1 MNRNCIKNRGCHTTA
16 KRWAALYPDTL
27 FGPMNFIYKKKRDM
41 SAERSEKFYTY
52 ESYKENDTRVV
63 LPEQIEGLPLTV
75 IAAKAFLSCR
85 TVERLELPD
94 TLEQVEDWAFAHMKN
109 LRELVFPPK
118 EIEFGKKVFLGC
130 DSLEKISLLGV
141 KDQYEGI
148 PFFLASMV
156 KWMSETP
163 VKLALAGDTQRQ
175 WEWLD
180 TYDRALLDFL
190 DKPDDV
196 GFEPAFIGWF
206 HVEDVDDQKQK
217 YILER
222 RKCKLRVALQRLR
235 YPAGASQD
243 TQRQLGAFLLGTGET
258 QDDTRTCEPPKIP
271 SLFLELCRE
280 ESYGQDIRYFQIWH
294 QIGGFALYSPQFL
307 LEQLPEADPEVRG
320 FLMKCSLS
328 QEREDDFFEGME
340 L

>member
-1 MNRNCIKNRGCHTTA
+1 
-16 KRWAALYPDTL
+16 
-27 FGPMNFIYKKKRDM
+27 M
-41 SAERSEKFYTY
+41 SAERSKKFYIY
-52 ESYKENDTRVV
+52 KSYKENDICVV
-63 LPEQIEGLPLTV
+63 LPEQKDGLPLTV

-94 TLEQVEDWAFAHMKN
+94 TLDEVEDWAFAHMKN
-109 LRELVFPPK
+109 LREIEFPPK
-118 EIEFGKKVFLGC
+118 EIQFGKKVFLGC
-130 DSLEKISLLGV
+130 DSLERISLRGV

-156 KWMSETP
+156 KWMSEMP
-163 VKLALAGDTQRQ
+163 VELALAGDPQGQ

-180 TYDRALLDFL
+180 TYDRALLEFL
-190 DKPDDV
+190 DKPDDM

-206 HVEDVDDQKQK
+206 HVEDVDDQKQD

-222 RKCKLRVALQRLR
+222 RKCKIRLALQRLR
-235 YPAGASQD
+235 YPKGSSQN
-243 TQRQLGAFLLGTGET
+243 TQRQLGGFLLGTGEN
-258 QDDTRTCEPPKIP
+258 QENEDTRSCESPKIP

-280 ESYGQDIRYFQIWH
+280 EDYGQDIRYFQIWH

-320 FLMKCSLS
+320 FLMQCSLS
-328 QEREDDFFEGME
+328 QERKDDFFEGME

>member
-1 MNRNCIKNRGCHTTA
+1 MRTKRN
-16 KRWAALYPDTL
+16 
-27 FGPMNFIYKKKRDM
+27 
-41 SAERSEKFYTY
+41 EKFYRY
-52 ESYKENDTRVV
+52 ESHSGNDTRVM
-63 LPEQIEGLPLTV
+63 LPEQIDELPLTV
-75 IAAKAFLSCR
+75 IGAKAFLSCR

-94 TLEQVEDWAFAHMKN
+94 TLEQIEDWAFSHMKN

-118 EIEFGKKVFLGC
+118 KIQFGKKVFLGC
-130 DSLEKISLLGV
+130 DSLERISLRGV

-156 KWMSETP
+156 KWMSEMP
-163 VKLALAGDTQRQ
+163 VELVLTGDPQGQ

-206 HVEDVDDQKQK
+206 HVEDVDDQKQD
-217 YILER
+217 YIVER
-222 RKCKLRVALQRLR
+222 RKCKIRLALQRLR
-235 YPAGASQD
+235 YPEGASQN
-243 TQRQLGAFLLGTGET
+243 TQRQLGEFLLGAGEN
-258 QDDTRTCEPPKIP
+258 QDGTRNCESSRMP

-280 ESYGQDIRYFQIWH
+280 EGYGQDIRYFQIWQH
-294 QIGGFALYSPQFL
+294 IGGFALYSPQFL

-320 FLMKCSLS
+320 FLMNCSLS
-328 QEREDDFFEGME
+328 QERKDDFFEGME

>member
-1 MNRNCIKNRGCHTTA
+1 
-16 KRWAALYPDTL
+16 
-27 FGPMNFIYKKKRDM
+27 M

-94 TLEQVEDWAFAHMKN
+94 TLEQVEDWAFSHMKN
-109 LRELVFPPK
+109 LREIVFSPK
-118 EIEFGKKVFLGC
+118 EIQFGKKVFLGC
-130 DSLEKISLLGV
+130 DSLEKISLRGV

-156 KWMSETP
+156 KWMSDIP
-163 VKLALAGDTQRQ
+163 VKLALAGDPQGQ

-190 DKPDDV
+190 DKPDDM

-206 HVEDVDDQKQK
+206 HVEDVDDQKQN
-217 YILER
+217 YICER
-222 RKCKLRVALQRLR
+222 RKCKLRLTLQRLR
-235 YPAGASQD
+235 YPAGASRD
-243 TQRQLGAFLLGTGET
+243 TQKRLGTFLLGTGET
-258 QDDTRTCEPPKIP
+258 QKDTRTCKLPKIP
-271 SLFLELCRE
+271 PLFMELCRE
-280 ESYGQDIRYFQIWH
+280 EGYGHDIRYFQIWQH
-294 QIGGFALYSPQFL
+294 VGGFALYSPQFL
-307 LEQLPEADPEVRG
+307 LEQLPEADPEVRA

-328 QEREDDFFEGME
+328 QEREEDFFEGME

>member
-1 MNRNCIKNRGCHTTA
+1 MRTKRN
-16 KRWAALYPDTL
+16 
-27 FGPMNFIYKKKRDM
+27 
-41 SAERSEKFYTY
+41 EKFYRY
-52 ESYKENDTRVV
+52 ESHSGNDTCVI
-63 LPEQIEGLPLTV
+63 LPEQIDELPLTV
-75 IAAKAFLSCR
+75 IGAKAFLSCR

-94 TLEQVEDWAFAHMKN
+94 TLEQIEDWAFSHMKN

-118 EIEFGKKVFLGC
+118 EIQFGKKVFLGC
-130 DSLEKISLLGV
+130 DSLERISLRGV

-156 KWMSETP
+156 KWMSEMP
-163 VKLALAGDTQRQ
+163 VELVLAGDPQGQ

-206 HVEDVDDQKQK
+206 HVEDVDDQKQD
-217 YILER
+217 YIVER
-222 RKCKLRVALQRLR
+222 RKCKIRLALQRLR
-235 YPAGASQD
+235 YPEGASQNI
-243 TQRQLGAFLLGTGET
+243 QRQLGEFLLGAGEN
-258 QDDTRTCEPPKIP
+258 QDDTRNCESSRMA
-271 SLFLELCRE
+271 SLFLELCRVE
-280 ESYGQDIRYFQIWH
+280 GYGQDIRYFQIWQH
-294 QIGGFALYSPQFL
+294 IGGFALYSPQFL

-320 FLMKCSLS
+320 FLMNCSLS
-328 QEREDDFFEGME
+328 QERKDDFFEGME

>member
-1 MNRNCIKNRGCHTTA
+1 
-16 KRWAALYPDTL
+16 
-27 FGPMNFIYKKKRDM
+27 M
-41 SAERSEKFYTY
+41 SAEKSKKYYAY
-52 ESYKENDTRVV
+52 ESYTGNDTHVI
-63 LPEQIEGLPLTV
+63 LPAQKDGLPLTV

-85 TVERLELPD
+85 TIERLELPD

-109 LRELVFPPK
+109 LRELIFPPK
-118 EIEFGKKVFLGC
+118 EIQFGKKVFLGC
-130 DSLEKISLLGV
+130 DNLERISLRGM

-156 KWMSETP
+156 RWLDEMP
-163 VKLALAGDTQRQ
+163 VQLALAGDPQGQ

-206 HVEDVDDQKQK
+206 HVEDVDDQKQD
-217 YILER
+217 YIVER
-222 RKCKLRVALQRLR
+222 RKCKIRLALQRLR
-235 YPAGASQD
+235 YPEGASQN
-243 TQRQLGAFLLGTGET
+243 TQRQLGEFLLGAGEN
-258 QDDTRTCEPPKIP
+258 QDDTRNCEASRMP
-271 SLFLELCRE
+271 SLFLELCRVE
-280 ESYGQDIRYFQIWH
+280 GYGQDIRYFQIWQH
-294 QIGGFALYSPQFL
+294 IGGFALYSPQFL

-320 FLMKCSLS
+320 FLMNCSLS
-328 QEREDDFFEGME
+328 QERKDDFFEGME

>member
-1 MNRNCIKNRGCHTTA
+1 
-16 KRWAALYPDTL
+16 
-27 FGPMNFIYKKKRDM
+27 M
-41 SAERSEKFYTY
+41 SAERSKKFYIY
-52 ESYKENDTRVV
+52 KSYKENDICVV
-63 LPEQIEGLPLTV
+63 LPEQKDGLPLTV

-94 TLEQVEDWAFAHMKN
+94 TLDEVEDWAFAHMKN
-109 LRELVFPPK
+109 LREIEFPPK
-118 EIEFGKKVFLGC
+118 EIQFGKKVFLGC
-130 DSLEKISLLGV
+130 DSLERISLRGV

-156 KWMSETP
+156 KWMSEMP
-163 VKLALAGDTQRQ
+163 VELALAGDPQGQ

-180 TYDRALLDFL
+180 TYDRALLEFL
-190 DKPDDV
+190 DKPDDM

-206 HVEDVDDQKQK
+206 HVEDVDDQKQD

-222 RKCKLRVALQRLR
+222 RKCKIRLALQRLR
-235 YPAGASQD
+235 YPKGSSQN
-243 TQRQLGAFLLGTGET
+243 TQRQLGGFLLGTGEN
-258 QDDTRTCEPPKIP
+258 QENEDTRSCESPKIP
-271 SLFLELCRE
+271 SLFLALCRE
-280 ESYGQDIRYFQIWH
+280 EDYGQDIRYFQIWH

-320 FLMKCSLS
+320 FLMQCSLS
-328 QEREDDFFEGME
+328 QERKDDFFEGME